1 MSDLS
6 YTVTIDKV
14 AYTDEQ
20 LARYEYERTLHV
32 LHELKRLG
40 ADVRDGGR
48 ALSHTDINWLEPER
62 AAQISLDIRESLG
75 EAASRSC
82 SPTCLPTPIDAGSS
96 TTRAT

>member
-20 LARYEYERTLHV
+20 LARHEYERTLHV

-40 ADVRDGGR
+40 AEVRVY
-48 ALSHTDINWLEPER
+48 
-62 AAQISLDIRESLG
+62 
-75 EAASRSC
+75 RSPC
-82 SPTCLPTPIDAGSS
+82 C
-96 TTRAT
+96 